1 MPGTALGDSS
11 HPKPYSFETNETLY
25 RLEGVLEQDGKNC
38 NYAPALGTPIVDI
51 RESNGAKHA
60 ADVTKPT
67 YPPFRIPEDTR
78 DGGIDAPAYPEQ
90 PSGHRKFHVRSPL
103 VRGAQRRREQESGE
117 STQETSKGFAQNPAP
132 TAPHNRIPL
141 PSSNG
146 ESDFRSGRRLM
157 QKQQP
162 HQLAANAY
170 AGAKTRQTPCFFHLA
185 DRGKQRDKGPHREPF
200 STLCLLLRRTF
211 LPPTELERARNP
223 IFRFLGL
230 LCG

>member
-1 MPGTALGDSS
+1 MLRTSRNRRFLRIEFG
-11 HPKPYSFETNETLY
+11 
-25 RLEGVLEQDGKNC
+25 
-38 NYAPALGTPIVDI
+38 
-51 RESNGAKHA
+51 
-60 ADVTKPT
+60 
-67 YPPFRIPEDTR
+67 RIPR
-78 DGGIDAPAYPEQ
+78 DGGIDAPRSVQNNLQVIED
-90 PSGHRKFHVRSPL
+90 FTCVRRQS
-103 VRGAQRRREQESGE
+103 RGAQRRREQESGANPR
-117 STQETSKGFAQNPAP
+117 QETSKGFAQNPAP

-170 AGAKTRQTPCFFHLA
+170 AGAEDTVKLPCFFQSC
-185 DRGKQRDKGPHREPF
+185 RSGKTTRQRAYTVSRFLPF
-200 STLCLLLRRTF
+200 ALLLRRTF
-211 LPPTELERARNP
+211 LPPVELERARNP